1 MGYKNNSLMDCGY
14 FGVSPITGRF
24 TYWPVVGPPITEP
37 CCWPPVV
44 SEPQSKPKFE
54 VEITEI
60 PDGD

>member
-1 MGYKNNSLMDCGY
+1 MDCGY

-24 TYWPVVGPPITEP
+24 TYWPVIGPPITEP
-37 CCWPPVV
+37 RYWPPI
-44 SEPQSKPKFE
+44 SEPQSQSKPKFE